1 MDSLSQWGGTIVE
14 WTAAGLG
21 LGGVVLGLRQ
31 RPSTWICWS
40 GSSVLYLGL
49 MWHAALYGQA
59 VLMGVFA
66 ATSMWGYVRWRFAS
80 PTRPGAPG
88 VQSLPTR
95 WAFLLG
101 AGVLGLCGL
110 WGRFMLDAGGQSPWL
125 DSAVT
130 VLSLLAMALMAQR
143 YLICWPVWGLVNALS
158 IILFARQA
166 LWATTA
172 LYAAQLVLSGVGY
185 RAWRRA
191 SPSSKLLVRSPVNA
205 R

>member
-21 LGGVVLGLRQ
+21 LSGVVLGLGQ
-31 RPSTWICWS
+31 RPSTWICWF
-40 GSSVLYLGL
+40 GSSFLYLGL

-59 VLMGVFA
+59 ALMGVFA
-66 ATSMWGYVRWRFAS
+66 ATSLWGYVRWRFSIPTQPDAS
-80 PTRPGAPG
+80 GI
-88 VQSLPTR
+88 QSLPTR

-101 AGVLGLCGL
+101 AGVLVLCGL
-110 WGRFMLDAGGQSPWL
+110 WGRFMRDAGGQNPWL

-130 VLSLLAMALMAQR
+130 VLSLLAMGLMVRR
-143 YLICWPVWGLVNALS
+143 YLICWPIWGLVNSLS
-158 IILFARQA
+158 IILFATQA

-172 LYAAQLVLSGVGY
+172 LYAVQLVLSGIGY
-185 RAWRRA
+185 RTWLRA
-191 SPSSKLLVRSPVNA
+191 SPSAKLLRGIPVDA

>member
-21 LGGVVLGLRQ
+21 LSGVVLGLGQ
-31 RPSTWICWS
+31 RPSTWICWF
-40 GSSVLYLGL
+40 GSSFLYLGL

-59 VLMGVFA
+59 ALMGVFA
-66 ATSMWGYVRWRFAS
+66 ATSLWGYVRWRFSIPTQSDAS
-80 PTRPGAPG
+80 G
-88 VQSLPTR
+88 VQSLPAR

-101 AGVLGLCGL
+101 VGALALSAL
-110 WGRFMLDAGGQSPWL
+110 WGHVMRDAGGQSPWL
-125 DSAVT
+125 DGAVT
-130 VLSLLAMALMAQR
+130 FLSLLAMGLMARR
-143 YLICWPVWGLVNALS
+143 YLICWPVWGLVNSLS

-172 LYAAQLVLSGVGY
+172 LYAVQLVLSGVGY
-185 RAWRRA
+185 RAWLRA
-191 SPSSKLLVRSPVNA
+191 SPSAKLLTGSPVDA

>member
-21 LGGVVLGLRQ
+21 LSGVVLGLGQ
-31 RPSTWICWS
+31 RPSTWICWF
-40 GSSVLYLGL
+40 GSSFLYLGL

-59 VLMGVFA
+59 ALMGVFA
-66 ATSMWGYVRWRFAS
+66 ATSLWGYVRWRFSIPTQPDAS
-80 PTRPGAPG
+80 GI
-88 VQSLPTR
+88 QSLPTR

-101 AGVLGLCGL
+101 AGVLVLCGL
-110 WGRFMLDAGGQSPWL
+110 WGRFMRDAGGQNPWL

-130 VLSLLAMALMAQR
+130 VLSLLAMGLMVRR
-143 YLICWPVWGLVNALS
+143 YLICWPIWGLVNSLS
-158 IILFARQA
+158 IILFATQA

-172 LYAAQLVLSGVGY
+172 LYAVQLVLSGVGY
-185 RAWRRA
+185 RTWLRA
-191 SPSSKLLVRSPVNA
+191 SPSAKLLRGIPVDA

>member
-21 LGGVVLGLRQ
+21 LSGVVLGLGQ
-31 RPSTWICWS
+31 RPSTWICWF
-40 GSSVLYLGL
+40 GSSFLYLGL

-59 VLMGVFA
+59 ALMGVFA
-66 ATSMWGYVRWRFAS
+66 ATSVWGYVRWRFSIPTQPDAS
-80 PTRPGAPG
+80 GI
-88 VQSLPTR
+88 QSLPTR

-101 AGVLGLCGL
+101 AGVLVLCGL
-110 WGRFMLDAGGQSPWL
+110 WGRFMRDAGGQNPWL

-130 VLSLLAMALMAQR
+130 VLSLLAMGLMVRR
-143 YLICWPVWGLVNALS
+143 YLICWPIWGLVNSLS
-158 IILFARQA
+158 IILFATQA

-172 LYAAQLVLSGVGY
+172 LYAVQLVLSGIGY
-185 RAWRRA
+185 RTWLRA
-191 SPSSKLLVRSPVNA
+191 SPSAKLLTGIPIDA

>member
-21 LGGVVLGLRQ
+21 LSGVVLGLGQ
-31 RPSTWICWS
+31 RPSTWICWF
-40 GSSVLYLGL
+40 GSSFLYLGL

-59 VLMGVFA
+59 ALMGVFA
-66 ATSMWGYVRWRFAS
+66 ATSLWGYVRWRFSIPTQPDAS
-80 PTRPGAPG
+80 GI
-88 VQSLPTR
+88 QSLPTR

-101 AGVLGLCGL
+101 AGVLVLCGL
-110 WGRFMLDAGGQSPWL
+110 WGRFMRDAGGQNPWL

-130 VLSLLAMALMAQR
+130 VLSLLAMGLMVRR
-143 YLICWPVWGLVNALS
+143 YLICWPIWGLVNSLS
-158 IILFARQA
+158 IILFATQA

-172 LYAAQLVLSGVGY
+172 LYAVQLVLSGIGY
-185 RAWRRA
+185 RTWLRA
-191 SPSSKLLVRSPVNA
+191 SPSAKLLTGIPVDA

>member
-21 LGGVVLGLRQ
+21 LSGVVLGLGQ
-31 RPSTWICWS
+31 RPSTWICWF
-40 GSSVLYLGL
+40 GSSFLYLGL

-59 VLMGVFA
+59 ALMGVFA
-66 ATSMWGYVRWRFAS
+66 ATSLWGYVRWRFSIPTQPDAS
-80 PTRPGAPG
+80 GI
-88 VQSLPTR
+88 QSLPTR

-101 AGVLGLCGL
+101 AGVLVLCGL
-110 WGRFMLDAGGQSPWL
+110 WGRFMRDAGGQNPWL

-130 VLSLLAMALMAQR
+130 VLSLLAMGLMVRR
-143 YLICWPVWGLVNALS
+143 YLICWPIWGLVNSLS
-158 IILFARQA
+158 IILFATQA

-172 LYAAQLVLSGVGY
+172 LYAVQLVLSGIGY
-185 RAWRRA
+185 RTWLRA
-191 SPSSKLLVRSPVNA
+191 SPSAKLLTGIPIDA